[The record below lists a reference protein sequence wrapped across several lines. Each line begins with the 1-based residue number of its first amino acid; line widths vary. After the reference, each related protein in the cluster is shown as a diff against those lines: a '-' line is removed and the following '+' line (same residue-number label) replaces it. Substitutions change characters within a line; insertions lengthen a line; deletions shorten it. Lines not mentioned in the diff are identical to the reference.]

1 MADERD
7 ETLDSILDPQQR
19 AALGRKLWAT
29 RLILGWERLVPLLWP
44 GFAAVLLLVSVTL
57 LGIWQLL
64 PPVLHLL
71 GLAAG
76 VLGCLFL
83 LLRGLLAWQG
93 PSAEEVVQRL
103 ERSGGAHRPL
113 TSAQDQIAV
122 GRDDAAA
129 RSLWQAHRR
138 QMAARIG
145 ALHLPVADTR
155 MPSRDP
161 LALRLLVLMIFCLSL
176 AAAGGRTGD
185 RLIAALDTGAA
196 ADGLADDT
204 VLEAWV
210 TPPAHT
216 GMPPVFISALTP
228 SQDDTHTSEPL
239 AVPTGSRFLARYHGA
254 AEPALAVADT
264 VEAFERVGEKDLQI
278 ERLITAGNRLSIRDG
293 EREIAGWPISIIPDH
308 QPTIELTEPP
318 QGTLRGALRL
328 AYRASDDYG
337 IAGVAVRITRDGH
350 DGEIIL
356 DLPLS
361 SRRPMEAIDTVFRDL
376 AAHPWAGKP
385 VVLVMEARDDADQ
398 VGHSEPLTFELPAR
412 TFKQPAARAAIEL
425 RQRLFDDAAGQRE
438 WVVRALQALM
448 INPKRYH
455 SDFAVH
461 IGLSM
466 MASDLAASGD
476 AETIAASQQML
487 WQTALRIEDGN
498 ISVAQARLRDIQER
512 LSEALANG
520 ASEAEIQAL
529 MDELQEAM
537 DEYLRAMQQDAQRRM
552 EAGEDLPELDGA
564 ESVERQSLADML
576 DKARELSRSGAR
588 DQARQMLSQL
598 QNMLENLQM
607 GNQGGRAQSEQQAER
622 LADQLGQMMEQQQQL
637 MDRTFE
643 RRQQQAQPDSKLP
656 SQTNP
661 FNSPG
666 RNRFGRSQSFDQNK
680 GARGGTP
687 GQQSEQDLADAQGQ
701 LRRRLGELMQQL
713 GESMGNIPGEL
724 GEAEQ
729 AMRSA
734 QSSLGAGQSDQA
746 MDEQAQALD
755 RLRRGAES
763 VLQDLADQG
772 QGQAQNQDAPG
783 QDGRNGEPTDPL
795 GRSPTDSWG
804 EGTGDM
810 VPAQSALQ
818 RSREILDELRRR
830 SGQRSRSTDELDY
843 IMRLLRQF

>member
-64 PPVLHLL
+64 PPVLHLV

-83 LLRGLLAWQG
+83 LLRGLLAWQR
-93 PSAEEVVQRL
+93 PSTEEVVQRL

-113 TSAQDQIAV
+113 TSVQDQIAV
-122 GRDDAAA
+122 GRDDSAA

-138 QMAARIG
+138 QMASRIG
-145 ALHLPVADTR
+145 ALRLPVADTR

-228 SQDDTHTSEPL
+228 SQDETDTSEPL

-264 VEAFERVGEKDLQI
+264 LEAFERVGEKDLQI
-278 ERLITAGNRLSIRDG
+278 ERLITAGDRLSIRDG

-308 QPTIELTEPP
+308 HPTIELTEPP

-376 AAHPWAGKP
+376 AAHPWAGKQ

-398 VGHSEPLTFELPAR
+398 SGRSEPLTFELPER
-412 TFKQPAARAAIEL
+412 TFKQPAARAVIEL
-425 RQRLFDDAAGQRE
+425 RQRLFDDASGQRE
-438 WVVRALQALM
+438 WVVRALHALM

-466 MASDLAASGD
+466 LASDLTASGD